1 VAETLADL
9 GGLAVAFRAYRRSLE
24 SGQAPVIDGLTGEQ
38 RFFMGWAQMWRSK
51 ERDAYV
57 RSTSQTNPY
66 LPPMLRANAAVRNI
80 DGFFDAFGV
89 KPENRLYTAP
99 AERIR
104 IW

>member
-1 VAETLADL
+1 V
-9 GGLAVAFRAYRRSLE
+9 RRQD
-24 SGQAPVIDGLTGEQ
+24 GRGPVIDGLTGEQ
-38 RFFMGWAQMWRSK
+38 RFFMGWARMWRAR

-66 LPPMLRANAAVRNI
+66 LPPMLRANAAASNA
-80 DGFFDAFGV
+80 DAFFDAFGV
-89 KPENRLYTAP
+89 KPGNRLYRAP